1 MPNLKLFGAQS
12 IHIVLWMLK
21 DYSWN
26 ASIKWLWL
34 VASPPTV
41 LIGMDFVVTTA
52 YAGES
57 ALVHFF
63 NSLSSFSLK

>member
-1 MPNLKLFGAQS
+1 
-12 IHIVLWMLK
+12 MLK